1 MTALRLILRAA
12 LCVAVLIPMTAHA
25 EAPPTDPLDGLR
37 GGAKVR
43 ALIDLVVER
52 QRALTS
58 MRSEFVQHKRSA
70 LLLEPAESRGEF
82 LFLAPGQV
90 RWNYTEPDGMVVV
103 YANEVL
109 TTYRPDEKSAQ
120 AVRVPAKHQRFVR
133 VLAGTQPLDDLE
145 SQFAI
150 TMTDPGA
157 PAPDHLKLTPTHRTL
172 KARLEVVRLEVD
184 RELLLPIAVEYVEAD
199 GDVTRYEFR
208 DLEINVALDEASFA
222 LELGDDVRVE
232 TIDAVG

>member
-1 MTALRLILRAA
+1 MAVLVG
-12 LCVAVLIPMTAHA
+12 VAVAVPLVVSGGDTAA
-25 EAPPTDPLDGLR
+25 DPLEGLR

-43 ALIDLVVER
+43 ALIDLVVQR

-58 MRSEFVQHKRSA
+58 MRSDFVQHKQST

-82 LFLAPGQV
+82 LFLAPGRV
-90 RWNYTEPDGMVVV
+90 RWNYSDPEGMVVV
-103 YANEVL
+103 YADETL
-109 TTYRPDEKSAQ
+109 TTYRPEDKTAQ
-120 AVRVPAKHQRFVR
+120 AVRVSSKHQRFVR

-157 PAPDHLKLTPTHRTL
+157 PEPYQLTLTPTHRTL
-172 KARLEVVRLEVD
+172 KARLEVVRLDVD
-184 RELLLPIAVEYVEAD
+184 RELLLPVAVKYVEAD

-208 DLEINVALDEASFA
+208 DLEINVALDEAAFA

-232 TIDAVG
+232 TIDGAG